1 MTDSVFAISSKT
13 KHKKKKRLKKALVLP
28 LVIAAALAFCVA
40 AFLNHVSAVIVSV
53 CGAKVKS
60 ISMEAINNA
69 VIDVMSQSI
78 SYSDLITVEKDSA
91 GDIALIETNSV
102 LVNRLARNTASA
114 TAENLKKFGD
124 FTIDIPIGQLTN
136 IAFLANSGPAIKVR
150 LMPEEAVNCTFVSE
164 FEEAGINQTRH
175 KIFLNVAAA
184 VELIM
189 PTSASVVQT
198 EAEVLVCESLL
209 VGKVPEIYLDFGNFG
224 GKLNLTP

>member
-1 MTDSVFAISSKT
+1 MTDSVFAISPKT

-28 LVIAAALAFCVA
+28 LVIAAALAFCVV

-136 IAFLANSGPAIKVR
+136 IAFVANSGPAIKVR
-150 LMPEEAVNCTFVSE
+150 LVPEEAVNCTSVSE